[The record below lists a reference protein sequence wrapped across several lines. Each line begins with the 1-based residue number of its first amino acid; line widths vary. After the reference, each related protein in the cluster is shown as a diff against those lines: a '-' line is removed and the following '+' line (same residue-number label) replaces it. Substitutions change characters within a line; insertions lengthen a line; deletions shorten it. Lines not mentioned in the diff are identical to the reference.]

1 MLSYNTE
8 QWKDFYK
15 RNPDLFIE
23 QLGIKLRLYQKLLL
37 RTIYRRKYAS
47 LIERYYIIL
56 EQLKRNK
63 QKENYIRGHR
73 LEKIFYKVIYFVES

>member
-1 MLSYNTE
+1 MKE

-15 RNPDLFIE
+15 RHPNLFIE
-23 QLGIKLRLYQKLLL
+23 HMYGIKLRPYQKVLL

-56 EQLKRNK
+56 EYLKNNK
-63 QKENYIRGHR
+63 GE
-73 LEKIFYKVIYFVES
+73 

>member
-1 MLSYNTE
+1 MKE

-23 QLGIKLRLYQKLLL
+23 QLGIKLLPYQKVLL

-47 LIERYYIIL
+47 LIERYYIIA
-56 EQLKRNK
+56 EYLKNNK
-63 QKENYIRGHR
+63 GET
-73 LEKIFYKVIYFVES
+73 LC